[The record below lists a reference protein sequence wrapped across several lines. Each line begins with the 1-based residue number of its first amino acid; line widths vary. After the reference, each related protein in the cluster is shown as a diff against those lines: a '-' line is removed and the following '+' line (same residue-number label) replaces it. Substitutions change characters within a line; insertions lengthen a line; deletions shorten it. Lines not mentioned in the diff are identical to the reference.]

1 VEVLVRDELEP
12 CVYLDDHQARLP
24 LRWQLRPSVG
34 AAFDDLLE
42 LGDRRVGRALYRPS
56 CPRCRKCET
65 IRVPVD
71 RFELSRSQRRVWRK
85 GQRDL
90 RVQLCA
96 PTSSEAHVALFN
108 RHRALRGLS
117 QREGGLSLEAYE
129 NWLVQSCSE
138 TVEIR
143 YLRGDALVAVAITD
157 MGARAASA
165 VYTYFDPDHSDLSP
179 GTYSVLWQIDWARR
193 LGLEQLYLGL
203 YIAGNRHMAYK
214 VRFLPHQRRAAGEP
228 VPAWE
233 WFERG

>member
-12 CVYLDDHQARLP
+12 CVYLDALQARLP
-24 LRWQLRPSVG
+24 LRWQLRPVTG
-34 AAFDDLLE
+34 DAFDELLA
-42 LGDRRVGRALYRPS
+42 LGDRRVGRSLYRPS
-56 CPRCRKCET
+56 CPGCRACET
-65 IRVPVD
+65 IRVPVE
-71 RFELSRSQRRVWRK
+71 RFEPSRTQRRVWKR
-85 GQRDL
+85 GQREL
-90 RVQLCA
+90 RVELCG
-96 PTSSEAHVALFN
+96 PSFSEEHVALFN
-108 RHRALRGLS
+108 RHRRLRGLA
-117 QREGGLSLEAYE
+117 RHEGSMPPEGYDA
-129 NWLVQSCSE
+129 WLVQTCCE

-143 YLRGDALVAVAITD
+143 YLRGDALVAVAITA